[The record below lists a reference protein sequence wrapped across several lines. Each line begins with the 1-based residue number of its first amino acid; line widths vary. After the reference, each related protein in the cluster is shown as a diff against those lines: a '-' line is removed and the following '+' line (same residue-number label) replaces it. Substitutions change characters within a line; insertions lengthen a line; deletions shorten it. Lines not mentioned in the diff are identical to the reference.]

1 MTTSKKVL
9 SCFVIHSL
17 YVNLANFIPPKK
29 IQIKQED
36 KESRMEKKEK
46 GKGPRLTQ

>member
-17 YVNLANFIPPKK
+17 YVKLANFIPQFFLK
-29 IQIKQED
+29 IKQED
-36 KESRMEKKEK
+36 KESRMKKKEN
-46 GKGPRLTQ
+46 GKGPR

>member
-17 YVNLANFIPPKK
+17 YVNLANFIAPKK
-29 IQIKQED
+29 NLNKTRRQGKQNE
-36 KESRMEKKEK
+36 EK
-46 GKGPRLTQ
+46 GKRQGPKVTQ

>member
-29 IQIKQED
+29 IIKKKQED

-46 GKGPRLTQ
+46 GKGPR